1 MMASNVTPENAARI
15 RTAPEG
21 VEKRGL
27 HETVTHIRDG
37 AHSRIAHKRRF
48 RIAQLDALEKLLAE
62 NRDEL
67 LDALAEDLGKSATE
81 SSVAE
86 LQVVQGEI
94 EHARRHLDDWM
105 MRRKAS
111 SPIALAPA
119 SATVMPRPKGLVL
132 IIAPWNYPVNLTLG
146 PLVAA
151 LAAGCC
157 AVLKPSE
164 LAPATAEVLTRLIP
178 KYLDHRTVAVVN
190 GAAEET
196 QELLKEQWDHIFF
209 TGSEKVGRIV
219 YRAAAEQMT
228 PCTLEL
234 GGKSPA
240 VVVDGNIKTIARR
253 IAYGKF
259 MNAGQT
265 CVAPDYI
272 LAVGSRVSRAL
283 EKELPAAIQ
292 QFYGADPQN
301 SPDYPRIITPRHA
314 ERLAG
319 FLDQGRVVTGGTADV
334 EDRYIA
340 PTVLADVDPD
350 APVMQEEIFGPILP
364 IITVDTLDDAL
375 DFIEDRPDPLA
386 AYLFSDKAGTHRV
399 FEDNVRA
406 GGICINA
413 AVIQLA
419 VPSLP
424 FGGIGASGIGQYH
437 GKAGFDEF
445 SQDRPTLSKPLRL
458 DTLRVAYPPYGATK
472 SKLLKE
478 LL

>member
-1 MMASNVTPENAARI
+1 MMATNQTPENAARI
-15 RTAPEG
+15 RTAPDDAEN
-21 VEKRGL
+21 RGIQ
-27 HETVTHIRDG
+27 ETVAHLREG
-37 AHSRIAHKRRF
+37 ALSRIAHVRRF
-48 RIAQLDALEKLLAE
+48 RIAQLDALEALLTE
-62 NRDEL
+62 NREEL
-67 LDALAEDLGKSATE
+67 LEALAQDLGKSETE

-86 LQVVQGEI
+86 LQVVEGEI
-94 EHARRHLDDWM
+94 AHARRHLDDWM
-105 MRRKAS
+105 MRRKVS

-132 IIAPWNYPVNLTLG
+132 IISPWNYPVNLTLA

-157 AVLKPSE
+157 AVIKPSE
-164 LAPATAEVLTRLIP
+164 LAPATAEILTELIP
-178 KYLDHRTVAVVN
+178 KYLDHRTVAVIN
-190 GAAEET
+190 GGAEET

-234 GGKSPA
+234 GGKSPV
-240 VVVDGNIKTIARR
+240 VVVDGNIKTAARR

-292 QFYGADPQN
+292 QFYGTDPQQ
-301 SPDYPRIITPRHA
+301 SPDYPRIITTRHA
-314 ERLAG
+314 ERLKG
-319 FLDQGRVVTGGTADV
+319 FLDQGRVVTGGTADI

-340 PTVLADVDPD
+340 PTVLADVEPD
-350 APVMQEEIFGPILP
+350 QPVMQEEIFGPILP
-364 IITVDTLDDAL
+364 IITVETFDDAL

-386 AYLFSDKAGTHRV
+386 AYLFSGKAGLQRI
-399 FEDNVRA
+399 FEDYVRA
-406 GGICINA
+406 GGVCINA
-413 AVIQLA
+413 TVIQLA
-419 VPSLP
+419 IPSLP

-445 SQDRPTLSKPLRL
+445 SQDRPTLSKPLRF
-458 DTLRVAYPPYGATK
+458 DTLRVAYPPYKGTK